1 MSSFKIAV
9 FVSGNGSNLQ
19 SLIDTNKIKNEHSL
33 DIAVVFSN
41 NKDALALKRAEKNNI
56 PFFILDPNEFSSRE
70 DFDEAI
76 INKLKIF
83 DFNLLVLAGYMRI
96 LSEKFIKEY
105 EDKII
110 NLHPSLLPKYP
121 GLNTHAKV
129 IKNKEIYHGATV
141 HFVDSGLDTGQ
152 IIGFS
157 KFEVKNYD
165 LELLEQ
171 KVHELE
177 HKLLPL
183 ICSLIK
189 NGEIKF
195 IDRNLTI
202 SGQNYINGKEFMF

>member
-76 INKLKIF
+76 INKLKMF

-129 IKNKEIYHGATV
+129 IKNKDIYHGATV

-195 IDRNLTI
+195 IDGSLTI
-202 SGQNYINGKEFMF
+202 NGQNYINGKEFIF

>member
-76 INKLKIF
+76 INKLKMF

>member
-70 DFDEAI
+70 NFDEAI
-76 INKLKIF
+76 INKLKMF

-105 EDKII
+105 ENKII

-157 KFEVKNYD
+157 KFKVKNYD

-202 SGQNYINGKEFMF
+202 SGQNYINGKEFIF

>member
-76 INKLKIF
+76 INKLKMF

-202 SGQNYINGKEFMF
+202 SGQNYINGKEFIF

>member
-1 MSSFKIAV
+1 
-9 FVSGNGSNLQ
+9 
-19 SLIDTNKIKNEHSL
+19 
-33 DIAVVFSN
+33 
-41 NKDALALKRAEKNNI
+41 
-56 PFFILDPNEFSSRE
+56 
-70 DFDEAI
+70 
-76 INKLKIF
+76 
-83 DFNLLVLAGYMRI
+83 MRI
-96 LSEKFIKEY
+96 LSEKFIEKY
-105 EDKII
+105 ENKII

-121 GLNTHAKV
+121 GLNTHEKI

-202 SGQNYINGKEFMF
+202 SGQNYINGKEFIF

>member
-19 SLIDTNKIKNEHSL
+19 SLIDTKKISNEHSL

-56 PFFILDPNEFSSRE
+56 PFFTLDQNEFNSRE

-76 INKLKIF
+76 IDKLKIF

-96 LSEKFIKEY
+96 LSEKFIEEY
-105 EDKII
+105 ENKII

-121 GLNTHAKV
+121 GLNTHEKI

-195 IDRNLTI
+195 IDKNLTI
-202 SGQNYINGKEFMF
+202 SGQNYINGKEFIF

>member
-41 NKDALALKRAEKNNI
+41 NKDAPALKRAEKNNI
-56 PFFILDPNEFSSRE
+56 PFFTLDPNEFNTRE

-76 INKLKIF
+76 IDKLKIF

-96 LSEKFIKEY
+96 LSEKFIEEY

-121 GLNTHAKV
+121 GLNTHEKIV
-129 IKNKEIYHGATV
+129 KNKEIYHGATV
-141 HFVDSGLDTGQ
+141 HFVDAGLDTGQ

-157 KFEVKNYD
+157 KFEVRNYD

-171 KVHELE
+171 KVHDLE

-195 IDRNLTI
+195 IDKRLTI
-202 SGQNYINGKEFMF
+202 NGQNFINGKEFIF

>member
-1 MSSFKIAV
+1 MNSFKIAV

-70 DFDEAI
+70 NFDEAI
-76 INKLKIF
+76 INKLKMF

-105 EDKII
+105 ENKII

-121 GLNTHAKV
+121 GLNTHEKV

-189 NGEIKF
+189 NKRLEFKNNELK
-195 IDRNLTI
+195 IDNI
-202 SGQNYINGKEFMF
+202 EYPDGKEFYF

>member
-1 MSSFKIAV
+1 MNSFKIAV

-70 DFDEAI
+70 NFDEAI
-76 INKLKIF
+76 INKLKMF

-105 EDKII
+105 ENKII

-121 GLNTHAKV
+121 GLNTHEKV

-189 NGEIKF
+189 NKRLIFKNNVLEIDN
-195 IDRNLTI
+195 IEYPD
-202 SGQNYINGKEFMF
+202 GKEFNF

>member
-1 MSSFKIAV
+1 MNSFKIAV

-70 DFDEAI
+70 NFDEAI
-76 INKLKIF
+76 INKLKMF

-105 EDKII
+105 ENKII

-202 SGQNYINGKEFMF
+202 SGQNYINGKEFIF